1 MSTYGDGGTD
11 GQRPEPETPEKD
23 TSAEELHTEP
33 TPEGGVSDTRK
44 EEPEGL
50 DTAGSEG
57 DESVGESPEPE
68 FIAGPVTFKTSGS
81 FFRERVERN
90 LAEKGFDLEEESETE
105 GEDSDAPAADP
116 SGSPTKAEV
125 EKDAEVVED
134 DDPEP
139 VRASEPAEK
148 DQEAEENSGDVDPEL
163 TVPLRPV
170 EDQAEDDVGEVGEAD
185 GVGETVDDPGDV
197 VDSEAKTVDT
207 SSDSSL
213 ASEVL
218 AAAAAVSGAEVAAD
232 ETTEH
237 SADQEPAD
245 QEPADQEPADQEPAD
260 QESTDQEPEDTSAS
274 AEPPRTEPIPGPPP
288 EPVDTDSST
297 TSSTTEALSAPES
310 TEGQQD
316 KDDSEKTSLWPA
328 PQRFS
333 EYSGDADDQ
342 DESESSGE
350 DGPPEVSSS
359 GDSPTDDVAA
369 AAHAA
374 SGAQSS
380 ESGSETGS
388 GKPGGPSGPGGP
400 KAPPSGPGGPQGPG
414 GKGPKGKKPKKP
426 LWWRITRVCL
436 IVTGLFVIVG
446 CGAFAFLYTTVEMPD
461 AAKADAIDQGSTFY
475 YNDGET
481 VFAERG
487 VNRDPISYEEMV
499 EGGEHVVEAMISA
512 EDRGFWTEP
521 GVSISGTTRAVWSTI
536 TGQQVQGGST
546 ITQQM
551 VRNYYEGVSREQTVG
566 RKLQEIIISIKVDQS
581 ETKEWVMEQY
591 LNTIYFGRQ
600 AYGVQ
605 AAAEAY
611 YHKNVDELT
620 PEEAAFLAAAI
631 QQPHYY
637 GEADV
642 ETTPEMENR
651 WEYVINGMVTT
662 GAITQ
667 SEADE
672 MEFPAPEP
680 ERPDMSEDLSGFK
693 GYMLQEAMNELERLD
708 FTEDMI
714 QRHGYEIVTT
724 FDEDMMEA
732 AYETVE
738 ETVPVEDLPE
748 DVNLGLTT
756 IDPATGEVLGFYG
769 GHDYVANQ
777 YDSAFLGA
785 AQAGSAFKPYVL
797 ATALEQGYG
806 LNSRVDG
813 RGPRDIQGSRVQNAG
828 NSPGGVM
835 TLTQATQVS
844 NNLGYIELAQEVGFE
859 EIRQTAYDM
868 GLPEGSIDDN
878 QLVPV
883 MPLGATSVRPV
894 DQASGFG
901 TFANEGVHVDAHV
914 VKEIVTTDGEDVRP
928 EVESNRALDED
939 TAADATHALQQV
951 VNSGTG
957 RSANLWSHPT
967 AGKTGTT
974 DDSVAAWF
982 VGFTPQLSTAVGV
995 YSGNNEPFSIPGHQ
1009 ISGGGLPATLWNN
1022 YMSRVMED
1030 YEPGSFPPP
1039 AYGGTTENWAPE
1051 PSTEGPEQPQEPEGP
1066 PEDTQPEVPEEPEVE
1081 IPEIPEDPE
1090 DPGFP
1095 DDPWTPDPGIPEEP
1109 WDPEDDPPGRGDE

>member
-148 DQEAEENSGDVDPEL
+148 DQEAEEKSGDVDPEL

-237 SADQEPAD
+237 S
-245 QEPADQEPADQEPAD
+245 ADQEPAD

-350 DGPPEVSSS
+350 DGPPEVSYS

>member
-33 TPEGGVSDTRK
+33 TPEGGVSDAHK

-50 DTAGSEG
+50 DTAGTEG

-90 LAEKGFDLEEESETE
+90 LAEKGFDLEEGPETKE
-105 GEDSDAPAADP
+105 KTSDTSAAEDP
-116 SGSPTKAEV
+116 SDPPAKAED
-125 EKDAEVVED
+125 EGDS
-134 DDPEP
+134 EP

-148 DQEAEENSGDVDPEL
+148 DQEVEEKPGDVDPEL
-163 TVPLRPV
+163 TVPFRSV
-170 EDQAEDDVGEVGEAD
+170 EDQAEDDADTANDVGEAD
-185 GVGETVDDPGDV
+185 EFGEADGAGETVDEPDDV
-197 VDSEAKTVDT
+197 VDGEAKTVDT
-207 SSDSSL
+207 SSDGPL

-218 AAAAAVSGAEVAAD
+218 AAAAAVSGAEMAAD

-237 SADQEPAD
+237 SAKQGSE
-245 QEPADQEPADQEPAD
+245 
-260 QESTDQEPEDTSAS
+260 DQEPEDQEPDDTSTS

-288 EPVDTDSST
+288 EPVDTDSSA
-297 TSSTTEALSAPES
+297 TSSTTEALSAPAPES

-333 EYSGDADDQ
+333 EYSGDVDNQ
-342 DESESSGE
+342 DESESSE
-350 DGPPEVSSS
+350 ESGPPEVSSS
-359 GDSPTDDVAA
+359 GGSPTDDVAA
-369 AAHAA
+369 ASHSA
-374 SGAQSS
+374 SSAQSA
-380 ESGSETGS
+380 EAES

-414 GKGPKGKKPKKP
+414 GGKGPKGKKSKKP
-426 LWWRITRVCL
+426 LWWRITRVFL
-436 IVTGLFVIVG
+436 VVSGLFVIVG
-446 CGAFAFLYTTVEMPD
+446 CGAFAYLYTTVEMPD

-487 VNRDPISYEEMV
+487 VNRDPISYEEMI
-499 EGGEHVVEAMISA
+499 EGGDHVVEAMISA

-521 GVSISGTTRAVWSTI
+521 GVSISGTSRAVWSTI

-813 RGPRDIQGSRVQNAG
+813 RGPRNIQGSRVQNAG

-914 VKEIVTTDGEDVRP
+914 VKEIITTDGEDVRP

-957 RSANLWSHPT
+957 RSANLWNHPT

-1030 YEPGSFPPP
+1030 YEPGSFPSP

-1051 PSTEGPEQPQEPEGP
+1051 PSPEGPEQPQEPEGP
-1066 PEDTQPEVPEEPEVE
+1066 PEDTQPEAPEEPEVE

-1095 DDPWTPDPGIPEEP
+1095 EDPWTPGPGIPEEP
-1109 WDPEDDPPGRGDE
+1109 WDPEEDPPGRGDE

>member
-1 MSTYGDGGTD
+1 MPDVICHGGGELSESTYGDGGTD

-23 TSAEELHTEP
+23 TSAEELPTEP
-33 TPEGGVSDTRK
+33 TPESGVPDTQR
-44 EEPEGL
+44 EGSEGS
-50 DTAGSEG
+50 DTAGAEG
-57 DESVGESPEPE
+57 EEGVEDSPEPE
-68 FIAGPVTFKTSGS
+68 FIAGPITFKTSGS
-81 FFRERVERN
+81 FFRERVAQN
-90 LAEKGFDLEEESETE
+90 LAEKGFDLDKEDPEEEPETVDDASDTPETE
-105 GEDSDAPAADP
+105 SSDS
-116 SGSPTKAEV
+116 TKKAESD
-125 EKDAEVVED
+125 KDAENSENEGKTQESAED
-134 DDPEP
+134 DPGD
-139 VRASEPAEK
+139 SE
-148 DQEAEENSGDVDPEL
+148 PEL
-163 TVPLRPV
+163 TVPFSAV
-170 EDQAEDDVGEVGEAD
+170 GDKTDDD
-185 GVGETVDDPGDV
+185 SGDV
-197 VDSEAKTVDT
+197 VDSDAETVDT
-207 SSDSSL
+207 SSDSPM

-218 AAAAAVSGAEVAAD
+218 AAAAAVSGAGAVAA
-232 ETTEH
+232 
-237 SADQEPAD
+237 
-245 QEPADQEPADQEPAD
+245 
-260 QESTDQEPEDTSAS
+260 ESTEDREESENKDSAEAS
-274 AEPPRTEPIPGPPP
+274 TPAEPPRTEPIPGPPP
-288 EPVDTDSST
+288 EFVDAEPPK
-297 TSSTTEALSAPES
+297 TEAVPGPAPES
-310 TEGQQD
+310 VDEQQGND
-316 KDDSEKTSLWPA
+316 ASEKTSLWPA

-333 EYSGDADDQ
+333 EYSSEANDQ
-342 DESESSGE
+342 ST
-350 DGPPEVSSS
+350 
-359 GDSPTDDVAA
+359 GDSPDSGEPAA
-369 AAHAA
+369 AAAPHTD
-374 SGAQSS
+374 SGPRLA
-380 ESGSETGS
+380 ETGA
-388 GKPGGPSGPGGP
+388 GGPGGP
-400 KAPPSGPGGPQGPG
+400 KAPPSGPGGP
-414 GKGPKGKKPKKP
+414 KGPSDKGAKGKKAKKP
-426 LWWRITRVCL
+426 LWQRILWTFL
-436 IVTGLFVIVG
+436 IVTGLFIIVG
-446 CGAFAFLYTTVEMPD
+446 CGVFAFLYTTVEVPD
-461 AAKADAIDQGSTFY
+461 VAKADAIDQGSTFY

-487 VNRDPISYEEMV
+487 VNRDPVSYEEMI
-499 EGGEHVVEAMISA
+499 EGGDHVVEAMISA

-581 ETKEWVMEQY
+581 ESKEWVMEQY

-611 YHKNVDELT
+611 YHKDVDELT

-631 QQPHYY
+631 QQPHYF

-642 ETTPEMENR
+642 ETTPAMENR
-651 WEYVINGMVTT
+651 WEYVIDGMVTT
-662 GAITQ
+662 SAITQ
-667 SEADE
+667 AEADE
-672 MEFPAPEP
+672 MEFPAPEA
-680 ERPDMSEDLSGFK
+680 ERPDANEDLSGFK
-693 GYMLQEAMNELERLD
+693 GYMLQEAMNELARLD

-738 ETVPVEDLPE
+738 ETVPVDSIPE
-748 DVNLGLTT
+748 GVNLGLTT
-756 IDPATGEVLGFYG
+756 VDPATGEVLAFYG

-844 NNLGYIELAQEVGFE
+844 NNLGFIELAQEVGFE

-883 MPLGATSVRPV
+883 MPLGAASVRPV

-901 TFANEGVHVDAHV
+901 TFANGGVHVEAHV
-914 VKEIVTTDGEDVRP
+914 VKEIVNTDGEDVRP
-928 EVESNRALDED
+928 EVESNRALEED
-939 TAADATHALQQV
+939 TAADATYALQQV

-957 RSANLWSHPT
+957 RSANLWDHPT

-974 DDSVAAWF
+974 DNSVAAWF

-995 YSGNNEPFSIPGHQ
+995 YSGNNEPFNIPGHQ

-1022 YMSRVMED
+1022 YMSRVMQD
-1030 YEPGSFPPP
+1030 YEPGSFPSP

-1051 PSTEGPEQPQEPEGP
+1051 PSTEAPQQPQEPVEP
-1066 PEDTQPEVPEEPEVE
+1066 PEDTQPEAPEEPEVE
-1081 IPEIPEDPE
+1081 IPEVPEDPQEPGIPEDPWDPGVPE
-1090 DPGFP
+1090 DP
-1095 DDPWTPDPGIPEEP
+1095 WNPEE
-1109 WDPEDDPPGRGDE
+1109 DPPGRGDE